1 MCSGDCI
8 VSGGGGGGGSTG
20 SIDIDSGDGEECD
33 EMKTADVCTAFVK
46 SFSSSGMAS
55 SSATT
60 TVGDNG
66 YPKMFVE
73 YLLTPHSLDSM
84 CHY

>member
-1 MCSGDCI
+1 MCSGDCV

-20 SIDIDSGDGEECD
+20 SIGIELGDGEDCD

-55 SSATT
+55 SSTTT
-60 TVGDNG
+60 TVGDNDHL
-66 YPKMFVE
+66 KMFLQ
-73 YLLTPHSLDSM
+73 YMLTPTH
-84 CHY
+84 